1 MGGWILRRPEKMEDR
16 SIVRMMS
23 VVEKHNIDLK
33 VVDPT
38 KIHVFCDTAFDGKI
52 YVGDEALDVPDYVIA
67 AFFTEKNYHTKA
79 ALKMLGSLGVICIN
93 SYECIQN
100 VDDKLLT
107 LQKVFELN
115 QNIRF
120 PKTLLLT
127 KEITAAFV
135 SKHFTYPV
143 VLKVMHGSGGTGVVL
158 VHTEKELDNHINITT
173 ASSPE
178 DEIII
183 QEYVASSKG
192 RDLRLIICNGKY
204 DRAFIR
210 ENPNSF
216 RSNTHGGGSITPYTV
231 PEFLAKAGEAVAAV
245 MDIRMGSVDFMFGEA
260 DTFYFCEANA
270 MIGLAFDPEKE
281 FLHLLEQVK
290 NRPEPA
296 WKKRLR
302 EKITK

>member
-16 SIVRMMS
+16 SILRMMS

-38 KIHVFCDTAFDGKI
+38 KIHVFCDTSFDGKI

-107 LQKVFELN
+107 VQKVLAAN
-115 QNIRF
+115 NDILF

-127 KEITAAFV
+127 QGITAAFV

-143 VLKVMHGSGGTGVVL
+143 VMKVMHGSKGRGVIL
-158 VHTEKELDNHINITT
+158 VHTEKELENHINISI
-173 ASSPE
+173 SSKPE
-178 DEIII
+178 DQIII
-183 QEYVASSKG
+183 QEYIESSKG

-210 ENPNSF
+210 ENPNNF
-216 RSNTHGGGSITPYTV
+216 RSNTDGGGSIKPYTA
-231 PEFLAKAGEAVAAV
+231 PESLAKSGEEIAKIL
-245 MDIRMGSVDFMFGEA
+245 DINMGSVDFMFGKN

-281 FLHLLEQVK
+281 FLGLLEQVK
-290 NRPEPA
+290 NKPKPA
-296 WKKRLR
+296 WKKRL
-302 EKITK
+302 EEGVKN